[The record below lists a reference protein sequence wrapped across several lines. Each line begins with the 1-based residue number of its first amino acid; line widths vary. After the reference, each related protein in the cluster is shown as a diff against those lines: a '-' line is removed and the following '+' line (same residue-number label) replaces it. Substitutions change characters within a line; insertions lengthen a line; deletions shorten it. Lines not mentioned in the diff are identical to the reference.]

1 MKAFLVYADHVGFR
15 NVTYLLLNHFHS
27 HLHSSA
33 WRISVNSWL
42 K

>member
-27 HLHSSA
+27 SA